1 MGNET
6 GSLTVLID
14 DDAAVET
21 SLPIEIRDGS
31 NLLLRGRVRTGESI
45 DLPPGRYLITATLPD
60 GRLAGAE
67 EMLTISSGDT
77 RHVSLM
83 TPTKAKRAIS
93 SADMRATLGAASD
106 PSPGHTVRNFVS
118 DIEDAYSGT
127 PPGMQRHLIGS
138 WLRRQLDPSGASE
151 PAELEV
157 EGPYPT
163 DASIAVSDRRRSV
176 NAVLVD
182 GGQKVLAA
190 IPIDHEKTTKVRF
203 SPSSSSERLRIEFD
217 FGNAALNAFYQ
228 YVERG
233 IADEARFLSRDV
245 IAQAERLIVDKR
257 YSPVSGIV
265 SGYVLLRANEI
276 DDMGMWGGT
285 MLSQFNHIPDVF
297 AIRMELLCRKGDH
310 AQAIDL
316 LLESAL
322 RDTPWFRSG
331 VAYIAERALLY
342 AGASKSKRARSTL
355 PQVLVDRADEMEMI
369 ARVYS
374 RLTASLDIESLSC
387 VYRNLDLDRLGQM
400 VAP

>member
-1 MGNET
+1 
-6 GSLTVLID
+6 
-14 DDAAVET
+14 
-21 SLPIEIRDGS
+21 LPIEIRDGS
-31 NLLLRGRVRTGESI
+31 SLLLRERVRTGESI

-67 EMLTISSGDT
+67 EMLTITSGDS
-77 RHVSLM
+77 RQVSLV
-83 TPTKAKRAIS
+83 TPTKANRAILR
-93 SADMRATLGAASD
+93 ADLRASFGAASD
-106 PSPGHTVRNFVS
+106 PTVRNFVS

-138 WLRRQLDPSGASE
+138 WLRRQLDPSEASE
-151 PAELEV
+151 PAGLEV
-157 EGPYPT
+157 EGPYRT
-163 DASIAVSDRRRSV
+163 DARVAVSDRGRSV

-182 GGQKVLAA
+182 GKQKVLAA
-190 IPIDHEKTTKVRF
+190 IPIDHEKTTRVRF
-203 SPSSSSERLRIEFD
+203 SPSSSSERLRIELD

-276 DDMGMWGGT
+276 EDMGMWGGT
-285 MLSQFNHIPDVF
+285 MLSQFNHIPDVC
-297 AIRMELLCRKGDH
+297 AIRMELLCRRGDH
-310 AQAIDL
+310 AQAIEL
-316 LLESAL
+316 LLECAL

-342 AGASKSKRARSTL
+342 ASATKNKRARSTL

-374 RLTASLDIESLSC
+374 RLASSLDIESLSC
-387 VYRNLDLDRLGQM
+387 VYRNLDLDRLGQ
-400 VAP
+400 VAAP